1 MKIISFIFALA
12 CATAAYAKTDA
23 GSFNR
28 ALLEDMKSETKADS
42 ESFKK
47 PSRGPASVEASP
59 IEKIENQKKSLDKI
73 EKNHK
78 QVGQP
83 QW

>member
-1 MKIISFIFALA
+1 MKIISFFFALV

-23 GSFNR
+23 GDFNR
-28 ALLEDMKSETKADS
+28 AILEGIKAETKADS
-42 ESFKK
+42 ESFRV
-47 PSRGPASVEASP
+47 PSRAAASVEVSP
-59 IEKIENQKKSLDKI
+59 IEKIENQKQSVDKI
-73 EKNHK
+73 EKNYK

>member
-23 GSFNR
+23 GEFNR
-28 ALLEDMKSETKADS
+28 AILEGIKADS
-42 ESFKK
+42 KTDAESFKK
-47 PSRGPASVEASP
+47 PSRAPASVEVSP
-59 IEKIENQKKSLDKI
+59 IQKIENQKKSVDKI

>member
-23 GSFNR
+23 GDFNR
-28 ALLEDMKSETKADS
+28 ALIEGIKAETRSDS
-42 ESFKK
+42 DSFKK
-47 PSRGPASVEASP
+47 PSRAPASVEASP
-59 IEKIENQKKSLDKI
+59 IEKIENQIHSVDKI
-73 EKNHK
+73 EKNYK

>member
-1 MKIISFIFALA
+1 MKIISFIFALV

-23 GSFNR
+23 GDFNR
-28 ALLEDMKSETKADS
+28 AILEGIKAETKSDGDS
-42 ESFKK
+42 FRVQ
-47 PSRGPASVEASP
+47 SRAPASVEVSA
-59 IEKIENQKKSLDKI
+59 IEKIENQKKSVDKM
-73 EKNHK
+73 EKNYK

>member
-12 CATAAYAKTDA
+12 CATAAYAKTDV
-23 GSFNR
+23 GDFNR
-28 ALLEDMKSETKADS
+28 AILEGIKAETKSDS
-42 ESFKK
+42 DSFRVQ
-47 PSRGPASVEASP
+47 SRAPASVEASP
-59 IEKIENQKKSLDKI
+59 IDRIENQKKSLDKM
-73 EKNHK
+73 EKNYK